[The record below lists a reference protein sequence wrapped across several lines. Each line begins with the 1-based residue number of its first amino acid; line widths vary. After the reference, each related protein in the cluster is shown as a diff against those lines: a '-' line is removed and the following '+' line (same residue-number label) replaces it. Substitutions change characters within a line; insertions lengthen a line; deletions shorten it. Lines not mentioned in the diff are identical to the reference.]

1 MDWLLNKK
9 LMFYGQ
15 VMEAAFQNLPA
26 DKQPSFIC
34 MPHPQSP
41 KSRSSATLF
50 LSHDGSM
57 KIELERGYQAMI
69 LVFIFINTTVKILVA
84 GFEKLPVFF

>member
-26 DKQPSFIC
+26 DKQPTFIG

-41 KSRSSATLF
+41 SPESSTILF
-50 LSHDGSM
+50 L
-57 KIELERGYQAMI
+57 
-69 LVFIFINTTVKILVA
+69 
-84 GFEKLPVFF
+84 